1 MRKRFLQVV
10 SLITA
15 VCILTGCGLPF
26 GDQGKTEG
34 EKKYPEFLTIDV
46 FDTQAN
52 TQGLQR
58 GWFAHIVREKFNMQL
73 NIISQTLDHNGE
85 ATYETMRASGKLG
98 DLIMTNVDD
107 GRLSELVREGLVL
120 DMSSYLEGCENL
132 KKYKKQMEAT
142 SAYAGVDGVWA
153 IASEISENA
162 ATEPSDYVEPTN
174 APFVRFDLYKQ
185 LGYPR
190 IPTIEDILPV
200 LKEMQNVAGK
210 SDSGENVY
218 GFSLFRDWDGGAMQN
233 AGALTA
239 LYGYDVQDFVLLNPD
254 TGDIQSIADKDSIYF
269 RMVKLLFDANQ
280 MGLVD
285 PESPYQSYENV
296 AGKMKDGAVLYSL
309 WPWMGESLY
318 NSDDHL
324 AQGKGFESK
333 DVEDASYLTWGNDPD
348 GKQSFSLMIGANTK
362 DPQRLVDFVDW
373 LYSPEGIECC
383 GSPTG
388 NFRGPEG
395 LTWEETTDGPK
406 LTDFGVDAFINM
418 KTDLEVP
425 EEFGGGTWIQGVS
438 WLNFKPL
445 DKQEKDERGNPYYYG
460 MWQDYQDRTA
470 TLITDD
476 WKDHYRTEL
485 TPIGYFEENDMITV
499 VPGTEWVQE
508 EYPDYLKTIQEQ
520 CKQTIIDYSWRMV
533 FSVSED
539 EFYRLKNELLGTLS
553 RLDYDRFLE
562 ANIENAKK
570 RYEVLKQTAKE
581 MP

>member
-324 AQGKGFESK
+324 AQGKGFESIV
-333 DVEDASYLTWGNDPD
+333 VEDASYLTWGNDPD

>member
-1 MRKRFLQVV
+1 MRKRFLQTI

-52 TQGLQR
+52 THGLQR

-73 NIISQTLDHNGE
+73 NIISQNLDHNGE

-174 APFVRFDLYKQ
+174 APFVRFDLYKR

-190 IPTIEDILPV
+190 ISTIENILPV

-285 PESPYQSYENV
+285 PESPYQNYETV

-324 AQGKGFESK
+324 AQGKGFESIV
-333 DVEDASYLTWGNDPD
+333 VEDASYLTWGNDPD

-425 EEFGGGTWIQGVS
+425 EEFGGGTWISGVS

-445 DKQEKDERGNPYYYG
+445 DKQEKDDRGNPYYYG

-476 WKDHYRTEL
+476 WKAHYRTEL
-485 TPIGYFEENDMITV
+485 TPIGYFEEKDMITV

-539 EFYRLKNELLGTLS
+539 EFYRLKQELLGTLS
-553 RLDYDRFLE
+553 RLDYDKFLE
-562 ANIENAKK
+562 FNIENARK

-581 MP
+581 KP

>member
-73 NIISQTLDHNGE
+73 NIISQNLDHNGE

-324 AQGKGFESK
+324 AQGKGFESIV
-333 DVEDASYLTWGNDPD
+333 VEDASYLTWGNDPD

-553 RLDYDRFLE
+553 RLDSDRFLE

>member
-1 MRKRFLQVV
+1 MRKKFLQLV
-10 SLITA
+10 SVIMA

-34 EKKYPEFLTIDV
+34 ENKYPEFLTIDV

-73 NIISQTLDHNGE
+73 NIISQNQDHNGE

-107 GRLSELVREGLVL
+107 GRLSEMVREGLVL
-120 DMSSYLEGCENL
+120 DMTSYLEGHENL
-132 KKYKKQMEAT
+132 QKYRKQMEAS
-142 SAYAGVDGVWA
+142 SAYAGVDGLWA
-153 IASEISENA
+153 ISSEISENA
-162 ATEPSDYVEPTN
+162 ASEPSDYDETTN
-174 APFVRFDLYKQ
+174 APFIRFDLYKQ

-190 IPTIEDILPV
+190 ISTLENILPV
-200 LKEMQNVAGK
+200 LKEMQIIAGK
-210 SDSGENVY
+210 SDSGEDVY
-218 GFSLFRDWDGGAMQN
+218 AFSLFRDWDGGAMQN

-239 LYGYDVQDFVLLNPD
+239 LYGYDVQDFVLLNPA

-285 PESPYQSYENV
+285 PDSPYQNYETV
-296 AGKMKDGAVLYSL
+296 ASKVKDGAVLYTF
-309 WPWMGESLY
+309 WPWMGTSLY

-324 AQGKGFESK
+324 AQGKGFESIV
-333 DVEDASYLTWGNDPD
+333 VEDASYLTWGNDPD
-348 GKQSFSLMIGANTK
+348 GRQSFSLMIGSNTK

-388 NFRGPEG
+388 NFRGPEN
-395 LTWEETTDGPK
+395 LTWEMTEDGPK

-418 KTDLEVP
+418 KPDLQVP
-425 EEFGGGTWIQGVS
+425 EEFGGGTWTEGVS

-445 DKQEKDERGNPYYYG
+445 DKQEVDERGNPYYYG
-460 MWQDYQDRTA
+460 IWQDYRDRTA
-470 TLITDD
+470 THISDD
-476 WKDHYRTEL
+476 WKEHYRTQL
-485 TPIGYFEENDMITV
+485 TPIGYFEEMDMITV
-499 VPGTEWVQE
+499 VPGTEWAQE

-533 FSVSED
+533 FAESED
-539 EFYRLKNELLGTLS
+539 EFYRLKEELLGTLS
-553 RLDYDRFLE
+553 RLDYDSFLE
-562 ANIENAKK
+562 VNIENAKK
-570 RYEVLKQTAKE
+570 RYEVLKQAAKE
-581 MP
+581 SP

>member
-52 TQGLQR
+52 THGLQR

-73 NIISQTLDHNGE
+73 NIISQNLDHNGE

-190 IPTIEDILPV
+190 ISTIENILPV

-324 AQGKGFESK
+324 AQGKGFESIV
-333 DVEDASYLTWGNDPD
+333 VEDASYLTWGNDPD

-520 CKQTIIDYSWRMV
+520 CRQTIIDYSWRMV